1 MGYKP
6 AVMRVV
12 IVFNCLTGHL
22 GETGDADACDML
34 LREIDDLTAD
44 ISKKRSMIQNR
55 TRQIRLIIN
64 KEQRNG
70 KQRKATKGTI

>member
-1 MGYKP
+1 MNEKQ
-6 AVMRVV
+6 MRRLVTL
-12 IVFNCLTGHL
+12 C
-22 GETGDADACDML
+22 
-34 LREIDDLTAD
+34 REIDDLTAD

-55 TRQIRLIIN
+55 TGQIRLIIN

>member
-22 GETGDADACDML
+22 GETGDADAVRLAGTRLGGEGSSPSVRTIIPRGRAVRDTKY
-34 LREIDDLTAD
+34 IQAG
-44 ISKKRSMIQNR
+44 RSGQ
-55 TRQIRLIIN
+55 T
-64 KEQRNG
+64 G
-70 KQRKATKGTI
+70 